1 MPSCKYKH
9 LFFDLD
15 RTLWDFDKNSI
26 ETFHDIHHKYELS
39 DRGVVNFDKFLDTYL
54 RINTQLWEV
63 YRKGGIEKEVLS
75 VERFSLTLNSF
86 GIVDD
91 VLSRHMALDYIHL
104 SPTKKNLFPGTFE
117 VLEYLHSKYALHI
130 ITNGFEEVQHKKVAI
145 SGLGKFFNH
154 TITSD
159 EAGYKKPDYRIFKY
173 SLDLTGAKSDES
185 LMIGDDPEIDII
197 GAKAVGIDQVLI
209 DHEGI
214 LDRGEATY
222 YVRSLF
228 ELASLL

>member
-1 MPSCKYKH
+1 MPSSKYNH

-26 ETFHDIHHKYELS
+26 ETFQDIHHKYELS
-39 DRGVVNFDKFLDTYL
+39 HRGIDSFDKFLDTYH

-63 YRKGGIEKEVLS
+63 YRQGGIEKEVLS

-86 GIVDD
+86 GIIDD
-91 VLSRHMALDYIHL
+91 VLSKHMATDYIDL
-104 SPTKKNLFPGTFE
+104 SPTKKNLFPGTLE
-117 VLEYLHSKYALHI
+117 VLEYLKGKYTLHI
-130 ITNGFEEVQHKKVAI
+130 ITNGFEEVQHRKVAA
-145 SGLGKFFNH
+145 SGLDKFFTN

-159 EAGYKKPDYRIFKY
+159 EAGYKKPDCRIFKY
-173 SLDLTGAKSDES
+173 SLDLTGADSAQS
-185 LMIGDDPEIDII
+185 LMIGDDPEIDIQ
-197 GAKAVGIDQVLI
+197 GAKAVGIDQVLV

-214 LDRGEATY
+214 LEKGEATY